1 MHRHL
6 LLAVDEE
13 SHHLGYHRRRR
24 PHQRRILHGR
34 IKGGIS
40 DGFAGARTLAIGGR
54 PLVGAGG
61 GPRWRFAVAAGAA
74 RRQRTRRAPRGGAPE
89 RRRRTPAAVAP
100 VAALGAAPSG
110 GPRWRRRR
118 RRRGARER
126 RQHPQGAG
134 SGGGRQEKPRRLL
147 CAGRATRKPS
157 VRAGRAWKPSV
168 RWSWERIRLCLL
180 HKGPL
185 LLR

>member
-54 PLVGAGG
+54 PLAGAGS

-74 RRQRTRRAPRGGAPE
+74 RRQ
-89 RRRRTPAAVAP
+89 
-100 VAALGAAPSG
+100 
-110 GPRWRRRR
+110 
-118 RRRGARER
+118 
-126 RQHPQGAG
+126 HPQGAE
-134 SGGGRQEKPRRLL
+134 QPPRLFLPPAAAACPLGVLPPRA
-147 CAGRATRKPS
+147 AGKAAAVALRRTS
-157 VRAGRAWKPSV
+157 DTETVRASRTSVETVRAMVLGKDKVVPFAQ
-168 RWSWERIRLCLL
+168 RPFTFTLI
-180 HKGPL
+180 K
-185 LLR
+185 